1 MGLRQYGHAIQRA
14 AVKENEQLRR
24 TAGGDVRWTIDEW
37 EKTIPQHIRDG
48 FAARALIA
56 SEGDGFRAAVRLGFD
71 RLRRPEGTETL
82 LRIFNTPGVQEIL
95 ARDLTEPEANRKALI
110 ERQVKIGLYG
120 ADTDSVRAY
129 QMLAKTCG
137 WIQTPDVLVQNRTQT
152 ILTLVTQK
160 NNKGETPENLQES
173 TPLFLEH
180 EPGAARRIDS
190 GDEAVALVLGSDE

>member
-1 MGLRQYGHAIQRA
+1 MRQYGT
-14 AVKENEQLRR
+14 AVKKAAIEEAQALRR
-24 TAGGDVRWTIDEW
+24 VADGDVRWTIEEW
-37 EKTIPQHIRDG
+37 EATIPQHIRDG

-71 RLRRPEGTETL
+71 RLRRPEGAETL
-82 LRIFNTPGVQEIL
+82 LRIFSTPGVQEIL

-160 NNKGETPENLQES
+160 NNRGETPENLQES

-190 GDEAVALVLGSDE
+190 GDETIAIAIGDNKE